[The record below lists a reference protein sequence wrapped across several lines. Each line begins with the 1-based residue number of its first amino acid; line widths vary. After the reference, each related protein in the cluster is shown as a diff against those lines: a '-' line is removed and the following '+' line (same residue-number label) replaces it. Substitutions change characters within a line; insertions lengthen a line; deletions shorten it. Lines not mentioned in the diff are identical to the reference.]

1 MILFS
6 FQKTNNR
13 SCVNTSMTYN
23 KTMKNL
29 LTVVEMT
36 PFIHAVQEVWNE
48 SERIAFISY
57 IAENYEA
64 GALIQGAAGLR
75 KIRWTRP
82 GIGKRGG
89 VRVIYYYYDQEAP
102 VFLVTAFAK
111 NEKEDLTSDDR
122 KYLTGLIEILK
133 NEIKTKRRGDAK

>member
-1 MILFS
+1 MTE
-6 FQKTNNR
+6 KTVAKLS
-13 SCVNTSMTYN
+13 SCKNASMTYN

-36 PFIHAVQEVWNE
+36 PFIHAVQEVWND
-48 SERIAFISY
+48 SERIAFVSY

-64 GALIQGAAGLR
+64 GDLIRGTGGLR

-89 VRVIYYYYDQEAP
+89 VRVIYYYYDQESP
-102 VFLVTAFAK
+102 VFLISAFAK
-111 NEKEDLTSDDR
+111 NEKENLTAADL
-122 KYLTGLIEILK
+122 KCLTALTETLK
-133 NEIKTKRRGDAK
+133 IEIKTQRRGNSK

>member
-1 MILFS
+1 
-6 FQKTNNR
+6 
-13 SCVNTSMTYN
+13 MTYN

-64 GALIQGAAGLR
+64 GALIQGAAGLQ

>member
-1 MILFS
+1 
-6 FQKTNNR
+6 
-13 SCVNTSMTYN
+13 
-23 KTMKNL
+23 MKNL

-36 PFIHAVQEVWNE
+36 PFIHAVQGVWKE

-57 IAENYEA
+57 IAENYEV
-64 GALIQGAAGLR
+64 GDLIRGTAGLR

-89 VRVIYYYYDQEAP
+89 VRVIYYFYDQGAP

-111 NEKEDLTSDDR
+111 NEKEDLTPDDR
-122 KYLTGLIEILK
+122 KYLTALIEILK
-133 NEIKTKRRGDAK
+133 NEIKTKRRGNAK

>member
-1 MILFS
+1 
-6 FQKTNNR
+6 
-13 SCVNTSMTYN
+13 MTYN

-36 PFIHAVQEVWNE
+36 PFIHAVQEVWSE

-89 VRVIYYYYDQEAP
+89 VRVIYYYYDQGAP
-102 VFLVTAFAK
+102 VFLITAFAK
-111 NEKEDLTSDDR
+111 NEKENLTSDDK
-122 KYLTGLIEILK
+122 KYLNALIESLK

>member
-1 MILFS
+1 
-6 FQKTNNR
+6 
-13 SCVNTSMTYN
+13 MTYN
-23 KTMKNL
+23 KIMKYL

-48 SERIAFISY
+48 SERITFISY

-64 GALIQGAAGLR
+64 GDLIRGAGGLR

-89 VRVIYYYYDQEAP
+89 VRVIYYYYDQGAP

-111 NEKEDLTSDDR
+111 NEKEDLTADDR
-122 KYLTGLIEILK
+122 KYLTALIESLK
-133 NEIKTKRRGDAK
+133 NEIKAKRRGYEK

>member
-1 MILFS
+1 
-6 FQKTNNR
+6 
-13 SCVNTSMTYN
+13 
-23 KTMKNL
+23 MKNL

-48 SERIAFISY
+48 SERIAFVSY

-64 GALIQGAAGLR
+64 GSLIQGAAGLR

-89 VRVIYYYYDQEAP
+89 VRVIYYYYDQGAP
-102 VFLVTAFAK
+102 VFLITAFAK
-111 NEKEDLTSDDR
+111 NEKENLTSDDK
-122 KYLTGLIEILK
+122 KYLNALIESLK
-133 NEIKTKRRGDAK
+133 NEIKAKRRGNAK